1 MKSHKEEKPALRGK
15 WEKDTCSRGD
25 SCSFS
30 HTKHNR
36 PLLLERRRHRLTEEN
51 RQKVL
56 APGDEVFL
64 EGKSRKRA
72 YISSMESVRIRRV
85 IIGMLLC
92 VKITSVNR
100 DATMATIVN

>member
-1 MKSHKEEKPALRGK
+1 M
-15 WEKDTCSRGD
+15 D
-25 SCSFS
+25 
-30 HTKHNR
+30 TKHNR

-56 APGDEVFL
+56 SPGDEVFL

-72 YISSMESVRIRRV
+72 YISSMERVRIRRV

-100 DATMATIVN
+100 DATLATIVNLDTEADGQLTKQSKKSRVKG